1 MVKRYRPPGKKKEG
15 NVTRFVT
22 MTQALKQLQINLP
35 LFRKLCILNHTI
47 SERVEITPIVEKL
60 VENKIRWFGHVE
72 RRPVDAVIR
81 SVYQMEVG
89 ANLSRAGC
97 GNSHTSSG
105 PIFFIISPAHNSVF
119 IFSIEKRLNACFP
132 FLLLFFAK
140 HD

>member
-1 MVKRYRPPGKKKEG
+1 
-15 NVTRFVT
+15 
-22 MTQALKQLQINLP
+22 
-35 LFRKLCILNHTI
+35 
-47 SERVEITPIVEKL
+47 VEITPIVEKL

-105 PIFFIISPAHNSVF
+105 PIFFIISPAHNSIF
-119 IFSIEKRLNACFP
+119 IFSIEKKIKHVFSFPSSFLCKTRLTTHTTSSP
-132 FLLLFFAK
+132 PQPVSEPSISSLLSHRPVNFEITILK
-140 HD
+140 LNSSERN